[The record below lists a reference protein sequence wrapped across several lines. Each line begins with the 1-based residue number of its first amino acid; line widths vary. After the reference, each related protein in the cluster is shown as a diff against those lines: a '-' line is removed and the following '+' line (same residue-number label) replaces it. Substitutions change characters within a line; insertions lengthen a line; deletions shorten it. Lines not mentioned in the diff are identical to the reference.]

1 MNLYKSADIAGTLIN
16 ETINMKLL
24 LVEDNIELLNSMADY
39 LVHEN
44 NICEVAQTF
53 DEARE
58 KITLFTYDC
67 IILDIMLPDGNG
79 IDLLK
84 FLKKSDVESSVIIIS
99 AKNSLDFKV
108 KGLDEG
114 ADDYIT
120 KPFPLPEL
128 YSRIKAVTR
137 RHGLKG
143 AKVEFNEISVDIS
156 SMETKINGIDI
167 ILTRKETNLLLYFLN
182 NINRVL
188 SRQGIASHLWGDY
201 TDNLNNFDFVYQH
214 VKNLRKKITDA
225 GGEDYIKTIYGLG
238 YKISN

>member
-1 MNLYKSADIAGTLIN
+1 
-16 ETINMKLL
+16 MKLL
-24 LVEDNIELLNSMADY
+24 LIEDNIELLNSMVDY
-39 LVHEN
+39 LLHEN
-44 NICEVAQTF
+44 NICEVARTF
-53 DEARE
+53 EQACE
-58 KITLFTYDC
+58 KVLFFTYDC
-67 IILDIMLPDGNG
+67 IVLDIMLPDGNG
-79 IDLLK
+79 LDLLK
-84 FLKKSDVESSVIIIS
+84 FLKKADIESAVIIIS
-99 AKNSLDFKV
+99 AKNSLDFKI

-128 YSRIKAVTR
+128 CSRIKAVTR
-137 RHGLKG
+137 RHGLKAG
-143 AKVEFNEISVDIS
+143 KVNFNEISVDIL
-156 SMETKINGIDI
+156 SMETKVNGVYI

-188 SRQGIASHLWGDY
+188 SRQAIASHLWGDY

-214 VKNLRKKITDA
+214 VKNLRKKITDV